1 MAPYEVLVQATISDL
16 YFVHERGTR
25 IAVWNLF
32 LLTGICGA
40 GFVSGYIIEFLGYE
54 WVRRSCPSFV
64 SASFFNTNGTQT
76 FGICAILFGIFGI
89 GIVLFVPET
98 TYLRPKLANSALASP
113 SDAIYEKSLPDTKHE
128 EKATHA
134 EYREDLGG
142 LTGNGS
148 SGNAATEAQHSYLRS
163 LRIYTGTYTDCATWK
178 VFARPFIM
186 FFYPAVLFSFLLYGT
201 TLTWIVVFSVVNGVL
216 FTAPPY
222 NFTVGEAGLTSLSPF
237 ILCIIGEAISGPL
250 NDWIC
255 LKLADRNKGVYEPEY
270 RLALMI
276 VVVPLGVAGF
286 YGFGATVHYQTHWSG
301 PVLTYGLANMCL
313 AFASTCV
320 FGYVLDSYPRLA
332 EEAFVAINT
341 RNLLT
346 FGLVSYMNVLT
357 LATKLILDRH
367 TLSIRGLQKT
377 GHWQC
382 STSWAPAF
390 LLSAFL
396 QFRCGFMAKES
407 ARGLRG
413 NSGFKTS

>member
-1 MAPYEVLVQATISDL
+1 MNEVLALLFGISSSL
-16 YFVHERGTR
+16 R
-25 IAVWNLF
+25 
-32 LLTGICGA
+32 
-40 GFVSGYIIEFLGYE
+40 
-54 WVRRSCPSFV
+54 V
-64 SASFFNTNGTQT
+64 SAALASYLDTLLRFWVTNGYVRLAYSNIQSLILVLTELKT
-76 FGICAILFGIFGI
+76 FGICGILFGILGVGI
-89 GIVLFVPET
+89 LLFVPET
-98 TYLRPKLANSALASP
+98 TYIRPKMEGMTLASTGI
-113 SDAIYEKSLPDTKHE
+113 SSYEKGAPDVKDE

-134 EYREDLGG
+134 EHREDLGA
-142 LTGNGS
+142 LTGNGTEES
-148 SGNAATEAQHSYLRS
+148 AAVEAPHSYLRS
-163 LRIYTGTYTDCATWK
+163 LRIYTGRYTTCPTWK
-178 VFARPFIM
+178 VFVRPFIV

-270 RLALMI
+270 RLALMF
-276 VVVPLGVAGF
+276 VVVLLGVAGF
-286 YGFGATVHYQTHWSG
+286 YGFGATVHYQTHWLG

-346 FGLVSYMNVLT
+346 FGLVSYDCITVSRA
-357 LATKLILDRH
+357 LADL
-367 TLSIRGLQKT
+367 
-377 GHWQC
+377 
-382 STSWAPAF
+382 
-390 LLSAFL
+390 
-396 QFRCGFMAKES
+396 
-407 ARGLRG
+407 
-413 NSGFKTS
+413 